1 MSYIYVIVCR
11 IFATYFFHAFLMATS
26 SAPTEQSLL
35 PAILHHVLRAE
46 ALVLEG
52 LRLQALLHQ
61 GLLGGEVEELVQL
74 AETRA
79 YRRAE
84 AMLADLLAAAQ
95 PSTSPPG
102 ASISLP

>member
-1 MSYIYVIVCR
+1 
-11 IFATYFFHAFLMATS
+11 MATP
-26 SAPTEQSLL
+26 SALLEQSLL

-46 ALVLEG
+46 ALALEG
-52 LRLQALLHQ
+52 LRLQAHMHQ
-61 GLLGGEVEELVQL
+61 GLLGGEAAELVQL

-84 AMLADLLAAAQ
+84 AMLADLLAAAAQ
-95 PSTSPPG
+95 PTTSPPR